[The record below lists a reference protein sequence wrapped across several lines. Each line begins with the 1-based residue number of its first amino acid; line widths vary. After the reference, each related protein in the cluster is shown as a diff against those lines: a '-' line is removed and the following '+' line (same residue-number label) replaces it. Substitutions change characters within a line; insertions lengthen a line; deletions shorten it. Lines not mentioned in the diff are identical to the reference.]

1 MQPRTMCETTQSFRG
16 LHHRKIDPEHT
27 VRLPVALFDW
37 PLLRATVAC
46 VAFIDVLHDK
56 GRLAPVQPPWRLTV
70 ATEGR
75 AVSPLSCQR
84 SLGV

>member
-46 VAFIDVLHDK
+46 VAFLDVLCMNK
-56 GRLAPVQPPWRLTV
+56 VV
-70 ATEGR
+70 
-75 AVSPLSCQR
+75 
-84 SLGV
+84 